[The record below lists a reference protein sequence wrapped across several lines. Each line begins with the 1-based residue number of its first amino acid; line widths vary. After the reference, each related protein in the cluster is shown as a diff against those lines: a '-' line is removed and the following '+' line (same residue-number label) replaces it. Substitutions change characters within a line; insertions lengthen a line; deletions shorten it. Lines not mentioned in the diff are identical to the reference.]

1 MGTSGDNVRIL
12 LSVLALVVSKPSF
25 AQCTG
30 PFGTQDLLSS
40 YQTVQ
45 FMLSSGDEQSV
56 IDAAV
61 ELNVG
66 LPCLTEKVPPAF
78 FAGVYRVLGAA
89 AAIEGDE
96 EKAKKWF
103 LTARELDSGTGF
115 GVDELSFDS
124 PVRGLFDGVVSEAG
138 RSPVLMS
145 GHQLSP
151 PENSM
156 VLVDGRRVTE
166 ASATPGRFHVV
177 QLAWND
183 GRIRRSWVIEGN
195 AFPSILVTQ
204 TGEVVESVSV
214 TGGED
219 QDDSLQVL
227 TDERGLP
234 VGYDAQDFVRID
246 RIRPPWKTP
255 ALVSGGV
262 AFAGSVAL
270 YGLSF
275 QARSQFDSATNESD
289 LYHYQ
294 RLTNRLSLAST
305 ALFVL
310 GGASTSWGVLLGDS
324 PGVGI
329 QFPW

>member
-1 MGTSGDNVRIL
+1 MRTL
-12 LSVLALVVSKPSF
+12 LALFTLIVARPSF

-30 PFGTQDLLSS
+30 PFGAQDLLNS

-78 FAGVYRVLGAA
+78 YAGVYRVLGAA
-89 AAIEGDE
+89 AAFEGE
-96 EKAKKWF
+96 NAKAQKWF
-103 LTARELDSGTGF
+103 LTARELDSGAGF
-115 GVDELSFDS
+115 GVDELAFDS
-124 PVRGLFDGVVSEAG
+124 PVRALFDSVISEAG
-138 RSPVLMS
+138 RAPVAMP

-156 VLVDGRRVTE
+156 VLVDGRQVSE
-166 ASATPGRFHVV
+166 AAATTGRYHVV
-177 QLAWND
+177 QLAWLD
-183 GRIRRSWVIEGN
+183 GRVRRSWLIEGN
-195 AFPSILVTQ
+195 QFPAILVTQ
-204 TGEVVESVSV
+204 TGEAA
-214 TGGED
+214 
-219 QDDSLQVL
+219 DSAAEPAVDPGAQEAGSTLQVL

-246 RIRPPWKTP
+246 RVRPPWKTP

-275 QARSQFDSATNESD
+275 RARSQFDSATTESD
-289 LYHYQ
+289 LYHFQ

-305 ALFVL
+305 ALFVV

>member
-1 MGTSGDNVRIL
+1 MKTL
-12 LSVLALVVSKPSF
+12 LSLVALLAAKPSF

-30 PFGTQDLLSS
+30 PFGAQDLLNS

-78 FAGVYRVLGAA
+78 YAGVYRVLGAA
-89 AAIEGDE
+89 AAFEGDA

-124 PVRGLFDGVVSEAG
+124 PVRSLFESVVSEAG
-138 RSPVLMS
+138 RAPVVMA

-156 VLVDGRRVTE
+156 VLVDGRQVSE
-166 ASATPGRFHVV
+166 ASATTGRYHVV
-177 QLAWND
+177 QLAWQD
-183 GRIRRSWVIEGN
+183 GRVRRSWLIEGN
-195 AFPSILVTQ
+195 AFPAILVTQ
-204 TGEVVESVSV
+204 
-214 TGGED
+214 GGEAQESGSAAATQGGAPD
-219 QDDSLQVL
+219 TESSLEVL

-246 RIRPPWKTP
+246 RVRPAWKTP

-262 AFAGSVAL
+262 ALAGSAVL

-275 QARSQFDSATNESD
+275 QARGQFDAATTESD

-305 ALFVL
+305 ALFVV
-310 GGASTSWGVLLGDS
+310 GGASTSWGVLLSDA